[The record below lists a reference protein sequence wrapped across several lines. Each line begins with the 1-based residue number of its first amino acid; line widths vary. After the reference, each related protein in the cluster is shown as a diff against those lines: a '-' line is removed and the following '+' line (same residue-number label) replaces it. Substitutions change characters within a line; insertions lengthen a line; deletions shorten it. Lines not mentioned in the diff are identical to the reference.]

1 MPSYDDED
9 IASAPKPAPKAP
21 PPPPK
26 NPAGGGAPRGGPAG
40 GGRKKQET
48 APPPPPAPTAAPSR
62 EQLLRDREVLDARR
76 RIEMVKRRQLAESLG
91 IDVTRDS
98 PPSDGFDLSE
108 GSLAKTGRWVNRL
121 SLTPAAKLARAGLEA
136 AGGVPFADRVA
147 YHVQEAIPS
156 MYELGPPKGAVRE
169 NLTGTFEGEVVA
181 YPRGAAPTSEDLGS
195 PRSYLE
201 RVRDLREL
209 LREAE
214 GERERARQGVLAA
227 QREPTAQ
234 SPAPQIARYQ
244 ERLQRVVN
252 LRDSLRK
259 MGYTDEEISKMK

>member
-9 IASAPKPAPKAP
+9 IAPATKPAPKAL

-26 NPAGGGAPRGGPAG
+26 NPVGGGAPRGGAAG
-40 GGRKKQET
+40 GGIKKQET
-48 APPPPPAPTAAPSR
+48 APPPPPAPAAPPNQ

-76 RIEMVKRRQLAESLG
+76 RIEDVKRQQLTEALG
-91 IDVTRDS
+91 GDATKRS
-98 PPSDGFDLSE
+98 TGPSMMEF
-108 GSLAKTGRWVNRL
+108 GSYMNKQVFGP
-121 SLTPAAKLARAGLEA
+121 SAKLARAGLEA
-136 AGGVPFADRVA
+136 AGGAPFADRVV
-147 YHVQEAIPS
+147 YRVQEALPD
-156 MYELGPPKGAVRE
+156 MLGLGPPKGAARE

-214 GERERARQGVLAA
+214 GDRERARQGVLAA